1 MVQAPLGYTKLG
13 TSSLLRHVP
22 SVLDFVSCFCFTTGM
37 SLHHV
42 LSNLEESAPEQNAL
56 RVPEAAMN
64 ELARLIAEAQVY
76 LSANSLLEATSAL
89 AAIPPVLEPLS
100 DLLRQRWFQET
111 SEPVETSPYDDAP
124 HCGLYL

>member
-1 MVQAPLGYTKLG
+1 
-13 TSSLLRHVP
+13 
-22 SVLDFVSCFCFTTGM
+22 M